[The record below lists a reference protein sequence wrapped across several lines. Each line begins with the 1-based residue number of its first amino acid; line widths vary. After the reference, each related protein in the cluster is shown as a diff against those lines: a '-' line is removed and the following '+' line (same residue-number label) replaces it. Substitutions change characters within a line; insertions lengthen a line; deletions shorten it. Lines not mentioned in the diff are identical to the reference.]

1 MVSVRPEST
10 VRVGACMLN
19 VSPAINVAVW
29 DGVIANRGGEPVS
42 VSNQA
47 RLVTVNIPSVKVGK
61 VKSNVSGV
69 NLTRW

>member
-1 MVSVRPEST
+1 
-10 VRVGACMLN
+10 MLN